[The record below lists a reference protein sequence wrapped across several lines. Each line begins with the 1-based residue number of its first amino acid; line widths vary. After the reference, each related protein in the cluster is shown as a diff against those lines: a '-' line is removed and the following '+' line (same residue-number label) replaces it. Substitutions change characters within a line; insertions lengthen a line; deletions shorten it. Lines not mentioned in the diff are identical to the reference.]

1 MELIFFTAPHVVLC
15 FRFVT
20 ETMLITHCF
29 SYCWGVFAQ
38 HQGLLLFIPLPPQFI
53 HWRCTRGW
61 EWTARQMTQT
71 AMILQEHL
79 TFSPFLP
86 HGNTQHNP
94 RVLFYLT
101 FPRWYHF
108 LTLLKP
114 TTFLLFLPLVMP
126 TASTPI
132 VRIILTAVAASPSAM
147 IRSDR
152 RETVLPVYTNT
163 AGHTWMWHQFLVA
176 TVFCLVL

>member
-1 MELIFFTAPHVVLC
+1 
-15 FRFVT
+15 
-20 ETMLITHCF
+20 
-29 SYCWGVFAQ
+29 
-38 HQGLLLFIPLPPQFI
+38 
-53 HWRCTRGW
+53 
-61 EWTARQMTQT
+61 
-71 AMILQEHL
+71 
-79 TFSPFLP
+79 
-86 HGNTQHNP
+86 
-94 RVLFYLT
+94 
-101 FPRWYHF
+101 
-108 LTLLKP
+108 
-114 TTFLLFLPLVMP
+114 MP